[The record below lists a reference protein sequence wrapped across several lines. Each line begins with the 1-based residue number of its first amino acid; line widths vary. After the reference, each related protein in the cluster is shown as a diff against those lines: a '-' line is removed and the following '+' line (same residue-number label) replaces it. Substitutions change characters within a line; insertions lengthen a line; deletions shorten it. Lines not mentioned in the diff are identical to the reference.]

1 MYNFTCERFELNY
14 NSINDSI
21 FSLFQYSIT
30 LLDAVTAVVVVAD
43 AGNGHSDDGFGGS
56 IETDG
61 ICKEKRK

>member
-1 MYNFTCERFELNY
+1 MRERFELNY
-14 NSINDSI
+14 NSINDRI

-30 LLDAVTAVVVVAD
+30 LMDAVTAVVVVAGD
-43 AGNGHSDDGFGGS
+43 GYSDDGLGGS